1 MRVDQNKLTPVFS
14 FTHDVNGEYFT
25 LTYFAFGPGGVV
37 YADEIPGG
45 QGYGFEAH
53 QQLLSVS
60 GKRVSL
66 LWQQAN

>member
-1 MRVDQNKLTPVFS
+1 
-14 FTHDVNGEYFT
+14 VNGEYCT

-37 YADEIPGG
+37 YTDEIPGG

-60 GKRVSL
+60 GKRDSL
-66 LWQQAN
+66 LWQQPN